1 MWTSAARTTEAA
13 TRTASTSPA
22 PTCAGD
28 QSQRALRSRDHLLS
42 SDWLQL
48 PRGLGAGR
56 GRARVR
62 GQRRVC
68 RQQRAR
74 PLPGHLPQHAG
85 GDIIGLVNCDCV
97 RLHRRRTSRYISN
110 YISRVQGSYYCS
122 CDTLPG
128 AQLGSDGHS
137 CELRDMCEAGSCS
150 HGCYSA
156 QGRAYCTCPE
166 GLQVSWDWR
175 RRGHVI
181 TILTSDWS
189 AAG

>member
-28 QSQRALRSRDHLLS
+28 QSQRAIRSRDHLLT

-74 PLPGHLPQHAG
+74 PLPGHLPQHPG

-97 RLHRRRTSRYISN
+97 RLHRRRTSKYLI
-110 YISRVQGSYYCS
+110 IFLVSRVRTTAAATRCRARSWGATGTAAS
-122 CDTLPG
+122 CATC
-128 AQLGSDGHS
+128 A
-137 CELRDMCEAGSCS
+137 R
-150 HGCYSA
+150 
-156 QGRAYCTCPE
+156 RA
-166 GLQVSWDWR
+166 
-175 RRGHVI
+175 
-181 TILTSDWS
+181 
-189 AAG
+189 AARTAATAPRAARTAPVPRVCR